1 MIRGL
6 RFGFN
11 GIGDAQMEG
20 ITKFKSLLNGGL
32 EAHIAKKKYGRAV
45 RPQLRTHV
53 FDGVLFFES

>member
-6 RFGFN
+6 RFDFN

-32 EAHIAKKKYGRAV
+32 EAHIAKKIWSSRAFSIAHA
-45 RPQLRTHV
+45 R
-53 FDGVLFFES
+53 FEGVLFFES